1 MPKGKA
7 KDKKQAGQDSGA
19 QNIPEEVLR
28 QLPPEVKA
36 QLGIVEAQKPIFKP
50 PSGADAGL
58 SDSIDRLREGFEKI
72 GLTLIGRMGEFAS
85 TLERVV
91 MTVSRIEKVENLAA
105 ETTYF
110 LKNLQKTLEG
120 FKRDFSRMTD
130 SIDNMEIEM
139 SELKQ
144 RVAGMP
150 AAPIQ
155 PSPGTARA
163 QPAVT
168 LTPSA
173 SVKNAA
179 QSPEKKPIRAP
190 IVTPI
195 TTPASISAPTPAP
208 APARTPDPV
217 QSSDPTP
224 APEPTPTGS
233 PVDILFRELYAQ
245 IKVELN
251 PKMLAD
257 LLDRARERI
266 TQTCKWTPAIYEI
279 GKLARKIRRS
289 KKALSHKDI
298 SDVNE
303 TLDQLKKQMVS
314 K

>member
-1 MPKGKA
+1 MPKGKS
-7 KDKKQAGQDSGA
+7 KDKVQAGQDSGA

-155 PSPGTARA
+155 PSPEAARA

-168 LTPSA
+168 QTPSA
-173 SVKNAA
+173 SVMNAA
-179 QSPEKKPIRAP
+179 KSPVKKPITAP
-190 IVTPI
+190 IAAPT
-195 TTPASISAPTPAP
+195 TTPPSLSAPAP
-208 APARTPDPV
+208 APTRTPDPV
-217 QSSDPTP
+217 QPPAPTP

-289 KKALSHKDI
+289 KKVLSHKDI